1 MRRKFEILLLAMWAI
16 LPVNGKA
23 LETRRDAAVMQKSNG
38 AQVAAVPGVTAQTN
52 PSPEMWLQAAS
63 RSIKRAGFQQTLF
76 AIPAAAIA
84 VAPNQP
90 PVLPGNTKGIINA
103 LCDVPLYVVGC
114 SFAANAAVITCDTNG
129 DAIAD
134 LQIALKDVR
143 VVNGNVVYAIIPAL
157 PLQLPGTAFPLA
169 CCGGTAGLTV
179 MQRVDAGDDNIF
191 QATCPIELG
200 MRAPVILSAVASGR
214 DCAIGQTLHLAGS
227 CFVLPDGKPNVTS
240 VFAVE
245 KDNPNNVVQVT
256 RFEILSDH
264 SIDAYFEFG
273 VANVARRFL
282 IYASGP
288 NGTSRNMTAL
298 LQGAPVGC
306 PTGNEQGKEI
316 IFECAPLPHAD
327 PSPPVAS
334 VFGCVL
340 GRNEAGAFIL
350 FVSGFHFKEGATM
363 TIGGIAPKR
372 LKFKSPVFGE
382 PGFFNTIIAKGNLC
396 KGLPGSIV
404 VANPN
409 ESPSLPF
416 QCNEICATALSAQ
429 EESVD
434 TNQGGA
440 LSPPIDIAQINA
452 CRLERTEAGVFR
464 LVISGSNIGQN
475 AIVRIGDTVFPKVKF
490 REPDVAYIGRFT
502 RAIVKG
508 RVCRELPGPI
518 VITNPPPHG
527 LPSLLFQCNRACP
540 N

>member
-1 MRRKFEILLLAMWAI
+1 MRRKFEILLLAMSAV
-16 LPVNGKA
+16 LPVKGFA
-23 LETRRDAAVMQKSNG
+23 VETRPVVMQKSNV
-38 AQVAAVPGVTAQTN
+38 AQVAAVPGVTAQATQ
-52 PSPEMWLQAAS
+52 SPDMWLQAAEY
-63 RSIKRAGFQQTLF
+63 SIKRAGFQQALF

-129 DAIAD
+129 DAIVD
-134 LQIALKDVR
+134 LQIPLKDVR

-169 CCGGTAGLTV
+169 CCGDTAGLTV
-179 MQRVDAGDDNIF
+179 MQRVDAGDDNVF

-200 MRAPVILSAVASGR
+200 MRAPVILSAQESRR
-214 DCAIGQTLHLAGS
+214 DCRVGLNLQLTGS

-288 NGTSRNMTAL
+288 NGTSRNIL
-298 LQGAPVGC
+298 SLPQGAPIGC
-306 PTGNEQGKEI
+306 PTGNEQGKEV
-316 IFECAPLPHAD
+316 IFECAPLPHGD
-327 PSPPVAS
+327 PIPAPVATI
-334 VFGCVL
+334 FGCVL

-350 FVSGFHFKEGATM
+350 FVSGFHFKEGAAM

-372 LKFKSPVFGE
+372 LKFKSPAFSE
-382 PGFFNTIIAKGNLC
+382 PGFFQVIIVKGNLC
-396 KGLPGSIV
+396 KGLPGRIV
-404 VANPN
+404 VTNPN
-409 ESPSLPF
+409 ELSSQPF
-416 QCNEICATALSAQ
+416 QCNEICATAVVKKSQ
-429 EESVD
+429 VVYRS
-434 TNQGGA
+434 
-440 LSPPIDIAQINA
+440 
-452 CRLERTEAGVFR
+452 RRTCQRRHV
-464 LVISGSNIGQN
+464 LW
-475 AIVRIGDTVFPKVKF
+475 
-490 REPDVAYIGRFT
+490 
-502 RAIVKG
+502 
-508 RVCRELPGPI
+508 
-518 VITNPPPHG
+518 
-527 LPSLLFQCNRACP
+527 
-540 N
+540 